1 MKPKQ
6 QGKLLTAKKIRD
18 LIQLQKSGYSQSK
31 IARECNVARSTVQD
45 YLERAQKTGLTS
57 EDAKNLAE
65 SKLHEYLGKAKTQEN
80 RIREE
85 IDFEYAHQNLADEK
99 STLAIVWQQG
109 ISEKEWE
116 ISYGNFCRRYKQW
129 CIEKDISAFRSRSYH
144 GDKKSQENRLWMD
157 KLLHGKIQY
166 CDFEKNLVSK
176 IAPKDLKI
184 LFQTIYSPKRQY
196 RNRAITIIA
205 YLNAIPNKTI
215 ANFLLVETKTIRRYI
230 SIYIAGGVEKI
241 LDFTQKGL
249 KKSEDLQYIDKVF
262 EILHSPPSSHGI
274 NRTRWE
280 MKYIQQVML
289 KSGLK
294 ISQQNIRKIIR
305 DAGYRFR
312 KAKKVLTSTD
322 PNYQEKLQ
330 EITKI
335 LSNLGSREKFFSID
349 EYGPFSIKIQG
360 GKSLVAPGEVK
371 TIPQWQQSKGSL
383 ILTGALELST
393 NQMTYFYSDAKNTG
407 SSGFRVINPANT

>member
-1 MKPKQ
+1 M
-6 QGKLLTAKKIRD
+6 
-18 LIQLQKSGYSQSK
+18 
-31 IARECNVARSTVQD
+31 
-45 YLERAQKTGLTS
+45 
-57 EDAKNLAE
+57 
-65 SKLHEYLGKAKTQEN
+65 
-80 RIREE
+80 
-85 IDFEYAHQNLADEK
+85 
-99 STLAIVWQQG
+99 
-109 ISEKEWE
+109 
-116 ISYGNFCRRYKQW
+116 
-129 CIEKDISAFRSRSYH
+129 
-144 GDKKSQENRLWMD
+144 
-157 KLLHGKIQY
+157 
-166 CDFEKNLVSK
+166 
-176 IAPKDLKI
+176 
-184 LFQTIYSPKRQY
+184 
-196 RNRAITIIA
+196 
-205 YLNAIPNKTI
+205 
-215 ANFLLVETKTIRRYI
+215 VETKTIRRYI
-230 SIYIAGGVEKI
+230 SIYIAGGVEKL

-393 NQMTYFYSDAKNTG
+393 NQMTYFYSDAKNTKEMIKLIEKLLELYPDEECKLLG
-407 SSGFRVINPANT
+407 IQTALVQSP